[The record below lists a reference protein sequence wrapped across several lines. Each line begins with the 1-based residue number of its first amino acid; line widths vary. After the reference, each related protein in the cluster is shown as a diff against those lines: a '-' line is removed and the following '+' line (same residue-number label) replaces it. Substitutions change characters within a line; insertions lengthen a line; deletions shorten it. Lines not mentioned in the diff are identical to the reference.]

1 LVSAGHGQ
9 RRGSTWRQSLIF
21 AAITLVPVIL
31 LGVSLARS
39 YRAEAGRRGLAQGRS
54 EALLFKQT
62 AVEPLLDGRP
72 LSQGLTATEKAR
84 LNRLSTTATSSL
96 NIQGLRLGD
105 LDGKIVYSDD
115 GSGLDQRP
123 QAEAVDAAKGES
135 VARLTQVT
143 AATAKGGGLGPASV
157 EVYLPLQAGPNHN
170 SVGMMEIYLPYNPIR
185 LDVNEGLHTLY
196 WDLALG
202 LVALYLVLF
211 GISYWN
217 GHRLR
222 RQVRLN
228 AYLAEHDTLTDLP
241 NRVLFHRLAEQA
253 LERGR
258 QTGRSTTIAIID
270 LDQFKEIND
279 TLGHGNGDRLLA
291 AIGSRLASHVQQ
303 PDGLARLGGDE
314 FGVVLSNA
322 DDPEAVLTS
331 VRQEIQRDTEI
342 DGLPLSIEASI
353 GYAVSPADGS
363 EVDDLLQH
371 ADVAM
376 YVAKRTRSGV
386 VGYDP
391 SQYHYDATNL
401 SLATELRQAISLNQ
415 LVLHYQPKID
425 LADRA
430 LKGFEALVR
439 WEHPTH
445 GLLYPDRFLPLLE
458 PTDLIDDL
466 TAWVMGQALHDLV
479 QLGDQQPGLTM
490 AVNIS
495 ARNLGH
501 IEFADTVVE
510 ALGHADVAPERL
522 TVELTETALMVD
534 PTKAGVVLSQIGG
547 TGAQV
552 SIDDFG
558 TGQTALRLLTTLPI
572 HELKIDR
579 SFVAD
584 LLVNPAHLAIVRS
597 IVELGHNLGFTV
609 VGEGVES
616 IEVLDRLTSTGCDM
630 AQGFLIA
637 RPMPLADLV
646 THLRQSTSATQV

>member
-1 LVSAGHGQ
+1 MD
-9 RRGSTWRQSLIF
+9 I
-21 AAITLVPVIL
+21 
-31 LGVSLARS
+31 
-39 YRAEAGRRGLAQGRS
+39 
-54 EALLFKQT
+54 
-62 AVEPLLDGRP
+62 
-72 LSQGLTATEKAR
+72 
-84 LNRLSTTATSSL
+84 N
-96 NIQGLRLGD
+96 
-105 LDGKIVYSDD
+105 
-115 GSGLDQRP
+115 
-123 QAEAVDAAKGES
+123 
-135 VARLTQVT
+135 
-143 AATAKGGGLGPASV
+143 
-157 EVYLPLQAGPNHN
+157 
-170 SVGMMEIYLPYNPIR
+170 LPYDPIK
-185 LDVNEGLHTLY
+185 LDIAASLHPLY
-196 WDLALG
+196 WDLAVG

-217 GHRLR
+217 GQRLR

-241 NRVLFHRLAEQA
+241 NRVLFHRLAQQA

-258 QTGRSTTIAIID
+258 QAGGSTTIAIID

-291 AIGSRLASHVQQ
+291 AIGSRLASYVQK
-303 PDGLARLGGDE
+303 PHGLARLGGDE

-391 SQYHYDATNL
+391 SQYHYDAANL
-401 SLATELRQAISLNQ
+401 SLATELRRAISLNQ
-415 LVLHYQPKID
+415 LLLHYQPKID

-466 TAWVMGQALHDLV
+466 TAWVMGQALHDLGL
-479 QLGDQQPGLTM
+479 LGDDRRDLTM

-501 IEFADTVVE
+501 VEFADTVLE

-547 TGAQV
+547 TGAHV

-630 AQGFLIA
+630 AQGYLIA
-637 RPMPLADLV
+637 RPMPFADLLH
-646 THLRQSTSATQV
+646 HLRESTSATQA